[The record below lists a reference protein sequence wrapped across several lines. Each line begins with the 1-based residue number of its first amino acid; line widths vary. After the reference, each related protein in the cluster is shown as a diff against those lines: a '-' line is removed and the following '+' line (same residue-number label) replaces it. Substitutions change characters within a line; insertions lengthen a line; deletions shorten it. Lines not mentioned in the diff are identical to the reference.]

1 MKPFRGSATTLLSL
15 AAGAVAAAAVVAAWV
30 PLTREA
36 MQREKESLVGHLG
49 VSALLMRGQV
59 EPWLAADAD
68 PDTLVGRLDGLR
80 AASEVAQ
87 LALLDPEGALLVS
100 AVEDADLPPPPLD
113 LSRRCA
119 TALAA
124 LPPTALRRV
133 AFVTGATDGVGDL
146 QVACT
151 DVEDENGP
159 MTLVLVET
167 ADYTDALSATRLR
180 ATLLFLALG
189 LVAGLVV
196 VAATRWLLSPVR
208 EVSMAAARIA
218 KGERGVTV
226 AVRGPDEIAQLGRAV
241 NALASNFEAR
251 EDDIRARLD
260 VVNQLSSMV
269 AHEVRNPLQS
279 LSLFCALARS
289 EEDPVTRGQ
298 MIAKIESEIHVLEG
312 VVQRFLRSSGP
323 LQISLAEVDLVEV
336 LKRAAVVAEP
346 EAHRRN
352 VRLMLQAPGRLRVM
366 ADGSLIRR
374 ALENLMLNAIEF
386 AGQSPPG
393 QVTAALLPRGREVLL
408 IVEDDG
414 PGVPADERDRI
425 FQAYY
430 SSKSGGTG
438 LGLALV
444 KQVMEAHGG
453 TIASE
458 ASPLG
463 GARFVA
469 SLPLK
474 LVGESTQS

>member
-1 MKPFRGSATTLLSL
+1 
-15 AAGAVAAAAVVAAWV
+15 
-30 PLTREA
+30 
-36 MQREKESLVGHLG
+36 
-49 VSALLMRGQV
+49 
-59 EPWLAADAD
+59 
-68 PDTLVGRLDGLR
+68 
-80 AASEVAQ
+80 
-87 LALLDPEGALLVS
+87 
-100 AVEDADLPPPPLD
+100 
-113 LSRRCA
+113 
-119 TALAA
+119 
-124 LPPTALRRV
+124 
-133 AFVTGATDGVGDL
+133 
-146 QVACT
+146 
-151 DVEDENGP
+151 
-159 MTLVLVET
+159 
-167 ADYTDALSATRLR
+167 
-180 ATLLFLALG
+180 
-189 LVAGLVV
+189 
-196 VAATRWLLSPVR
+196 
-208 EVSMAAARIA
+208 
-218 KGERGVTV
+218 
-226 AVRGPDEIAQLGRAV
+226 
-241 NALASNFEAR
+241 
-251 EDDIRARLD
+251 
-260 VVNQLSSMV
+260 
-269 AHEVRNPLQS
+269 
-279 LSLFCALARS
+279 
-289 EEDPVTRGQ
+289 
-298 MIAKIESEIHVLEG
+298 
-312 VVQRFLRSSGP
+312 
-323 LQISLAEVDLVEV
+323 VDLVEV

-393 QVTAALLPRGREVLL
+393 QVTAALLPRAREVLL

-474 LVGESTQS
+474 PVGESAQS